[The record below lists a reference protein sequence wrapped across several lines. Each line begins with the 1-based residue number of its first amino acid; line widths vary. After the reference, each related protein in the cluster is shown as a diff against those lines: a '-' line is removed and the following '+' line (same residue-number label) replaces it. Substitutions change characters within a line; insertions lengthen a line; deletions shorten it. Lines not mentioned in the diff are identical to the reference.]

1 MPVVQSEPLKKH
13 DDEKER
19 EAERRGGNN
28 QREEI
33 SGLHLIAGIDDGIA
47 EAAFANARGA
57 GKELARNCADH
68 ADACGD
74 ANAGEKAGQ
83 RVGQTELE

>member
-1 MPVVQSEPLKKH
+1 MPVVQGEPLKNH

-33 SGLHLIAGIDDGIA
+33 CDLHLVAGIDDGIA
-47 EAAFANARGA
+47 EAALANARGA
-57 GKELARNCADH
+57 GEEFSGDCADN
-68 ADACGD
+68 ADVKQED
-74 ANAGEKAGQ
+74 ANTGE
-83 RVGQTELE
+83 